1 MAQSNELKNLLRR
14 IRRFNL
20 ANPTL
25 ALNVDKAKNVKTAR
39 GIAAQVRRL
48 ESAQAVAKAN
58 KQAATLARKATETR
72 FKGHVYEA
80 ITSGKK
86 PFTVRPR
93 KTLAGAQN
101 EVKRAQRELDK
112 ARDFER
118 RQNAFVRRAAE
129 YNRKLNGKNS
139 LRFPALP
146 RTEKELATYNKA
158 LTAMRR
164 GKLEEARKI
173 LGVSP
178 KKEIRKELVRRDTKA
193 AKNSNGFVYRDRVYL
208 MNVLINARHSPIP
221 ELGQLFA
228 QGGESLVL
236 ELGEAGFTM
245 NDWYDYDKDIE
256 DIHLNIFDKLRETL
270 PVLNGRNKVLVE
282 TFLERTEPKYA

>member
-25 ALNVDKAKNVKTAR
+25 ALNVDKAKNVKSAR
-39 GIAAQVRRL
+39 GVAAQVRRL
-48 ESAQAVAKAN
+48 ESAQATAKAN
-58 KQAATLARKATETR
+58 KQAAAIARKATETR
-72 FKGHVYEA
+72 YKGHVYEA
-80 ITSGKK
+80 ITSGKR
-86 PFTVRPR
+86 PFTVTPR
-93 KTLAGAQN
+93 KTLKGAQN

-112 ARDFER
+112 AKDFER
-118 RQNAFVRRAAE
+118 RQNAFVRRAAN
-129 YNRKLNGKNS
+129 YNRNLNGKNS
-139 LRFPALP
+139 LRFAALP
-146 RTEKELATYNKA
+146 RNEKELRDFNKA
-158 LTAMRR
+158 LTAMKR
-164 GKLEEARKI
+164 GNLDEAKKI
-173 LGVSP
+173 LDIS
-178 KKEIRKELVRRDTKA
+178 KKKDLRKELVRRDARA
-193 AKNSNGFVYRDRVYL
+193 AKMTNGYVYRDRLYL
-208 MNVLINARHSPIP
+208 MNVIINARNSPIP
-221 ELGQLFA
+221 ELAQLFT

-282 TFLERTEPKYA
+282 TFLERIEPKYA